1 MKRSRLEEISK
12 WQLSV
17 KIKIQQW
24 RYVSKTKSKQCTVWG
39 FKISASKL
47 KSLLLKAMPKYA
59 YFLRPALLLSL
70 PLPDL
75 VPPSTLAAA
84 TPAALARS
92 RSTEKQEAIRRIVGF
107 IYKSEKKFW
116 ISVQTRISERLSAIL
131 AKEQNQWI
139 NTPSKLIIKFLQTV
153 IKLLNVCIHLRHNYR
168 YHCKHQNA
176 LLLHTKSVQCPD
188 CIALIAECQYPIAS
202 RIQSKSF
209 YIILTSV
216 KG

>member
-1 MKRSRLEEISK
+1 M
-12 WQLSV
+12 

-24 RYVSKTKSKQCTVWG
+24 RYVSKTNSKQCTVWG

-47 KSLLLKAMPKYA
+47 KSLLLKAMPKYV

-75 VPPSTLAAA
+75 VPPSRLAEA

-92 RSTEKQEAIRRIVGF
+92 RSTEKQEAIRRIVRF
-107 IYKSEKKFW
+107 IYKSEEKKW

-131 AKEQNQWI
+131 AKEQQNQWI

-168 YHCKHQNA
+168 YYCKHQNV
-176 LLLHTKSVQCPD
+176 LLLDTKSVQCPD
-188 CIALIAECQYPIAS
+188 CIAIIAECQYSIAS
-202 RIQSKSF
+202 RIQTKSF